1 MFFKK
6 KNPDQPKVKKPLW
19 KRILK
24 WTGISFLLLF
34 ITILLLPFIFEKQIF
49 EMVKSEINKNLHG
62 KFECEDYELT
72 LISTFPNFT
81 LELKNIKLSGEK
93 EFEGVDLIN
102 AEDMIFTI
110 DLYSV
115 LWGDNIDIREVGI
128 KKPNINVIVLENGK
142 ANYDIVKSDS
152 TKIAEGT
159 DTSETKFALKVRE
172 YYIENGNITYD
183 DRSSKMYARLVNL
196 NHKGEGDFTQ
206 DLFEFKTT
214 TTADT
219 IDFIYDDI
227 AYVKHTKADIQI
239 NLDMDMPKMKFT
251 FKDNVAKL
259 NNLDV
264 AFNGYLTLAEE
275 LEMDLSFDSKKTDF
289 GSLYSMIP
297 AAYTEGYEN
306 IKFGGNAAFNGKI
319 KGVYSEKSMPAMDIN
334 LSVDN
339 GSFQYPGMP
348 KSATGIYLKAN
359 VNSKGDVT
367 MNDMVV
373 DVAKM
378 QMNFG
383 GNTIAGYLK
392 LVTLMTDPGITAGIQ
407 GNFDLSTIKDV
418 VPLSEGESYTGKIN
432 ADVKINGHMS
442 SIDNGNYEAF
452 EATGQMLA
460 TDVSYSSKDMPYPT
474 IIKSAGLNFSPQE
487 LALNDFKA
495 TVDKSEISANGKM
508 NNYLAYFLKGDKLNG
523 EFNVSS
529 PEIDM
534 ADFIGESNGEGTEAT
549 ANTATAGATATG
561 SAESYVFVVPKNVN
575 FTLGTQIGKLKY
587 PNDPGKPEIVLDNV
601 NGTVKMSESVMT
613 LENLSFNTL
622 DGSIKMNGSY
632 ATPNEKAPD
641 VDMNFM
647 MNNIDIQ
654 KAANTFNTIDKI
666 APIASKCTG
675 KFSTDMKFVAKLNE
689 KMEPEL
695 NTLTG
700 GGNMQTKSIYIE
712 GFEPLNKLAE
722 KLKIS
727 RLSKQ
732 TINDV
737 NVSYTFKD
745 GRVWV
750 DDYDVKISG
759 FKTTIGGST
768 GFDQTIDYKMDM
780 AVPRSEFG
788 SAANNVLNDLVSKAS
803 QKTGQN
809 IELSE
814 TVNIRAKIGGTV
826 TDPKIE
832 TDLKDH
838 MKDTQEEIKDVIKDK
853 VEEKVEEVKDNIK
866 DKANEEAQKILKE
879 AEEKAAQL
887 RAEGKKAADKVRAEG
902 KASGDKLIAEAGNN
916 PLKKTGA
923 QKAADKLNKEAE
935 EKAQK
940 IEKEADE
947 KANKVMAEAQ
957 EKADKLK

>member
-6 KNPDQPKVKKPLW
+6 KNPGQPKTKKPLW

-24 WTGISFLLLF
+24 WTGISFLFLF
-34 ITILLLPFIFEKQIF
+34 LMILLLPFIFEKQIF

-62 KFECEDYELT
+62 KFECEDYSLT

-81 LELKNIKLSGEK
+81 LELKNVKLSGEK

-183 DRSSKMYARLVNL
+183 DRAGKMYARMVNL

-227 AYVKHTKADIQI
+227 AYMRNTKADIQL
-239 NLDMDMPKMKFT
+239 NLDMNMPKMKFT
-251 FKDNVAKL
+251 FKDNIAKL
-259 NNLDV
+259 NKLDV
-264 AFNGYLTLAEE
+264 AFNGFLTLADVM
-275 LEMDLSFDSKKTDF
+275 EMDLSFESKKTDF
-289 GSLYSMIP
+289 GSLFSMIP
-297 AAYTEGYEN
+297 AAYTEGYDK
-306 IKFGGNAAFNGKI
+306 IKFGGNASFKGRINGF
-319 KGVYSEKSMPAMDIN
+319 YSEKEMPSMDIN
-334 LSVDN
+334 LDVDN

-348 KSATGIYLKAN
+348 KSATGIFMKAN

-367 MNDMVV
+367 MNDMAI

-378 QMNFG
+378 SMNFG
-383 GNTIAGYLK
+383 GNSISGYLK
-392 LVTLMTDPGITAGIQ
+392 LVTLMTDPGITAGIH
-407 GNFDLSTIKDV
+407 GDFDLATIKDV
-418 VPLSEGESYTGKIN
+418 VPLSDGESYTGKIN
-432 ADVKINGHMS
+432 ADVKIDGHQS
-442 SIDNGNYEAF
+442 AIDNGNYEAF
-452 EATGQMLA
+452 QANGSILA
-460 TDVSYSSKDMPYPT
+460 ADINYSSKEMAYPT
-474 IIKSAGLNFSPQE
+474 TISSAGLYFSPQE
-487 LALNDFKA
+487 LALSDFKA
-495 TVDKSEISANGKM
+495 KIDKSEISADGKM
-508 NNYLAYFLKGDKLNG
+508 NNYLAYFLRGENLKG
-523 EFNVSS
+523 EFNISS
-529 PEIDM
+529 PQIDM
-534 ADFIGESNGEGTEAT
+534 VDFLGETT
-549 ANTATAGATATG
+549 AEPTATTNSIAPLD
-561 SAESYVFVVPKNVN
+561 ESYVFIVPKNIN
-575 FTLGTQIGKLKY
+575 FKLGTSIGKLTY
-587 PNDPGKPEIVLDNV
+587 PNDPGKPEIL
-601 NGTVKMSESVMT
+601 
-613 LENLSFNTL
+613 LENVSGNVHMNEGIMSLDDLSFNTL
-622 DGSIKMNGSY
+622 DGNIKMNGTY
-632 ATPNEKAPD
+632 ATVNEKEPD
-641 VDMNFM
+641 VDMNFNM
-647 MNNIDIQ
+647 SNLDI
-654 KAANTFNTIDKI
+654 KKTAATFNTIDKI

-675 KFSTDMKFVAKLNE
+675 KFSTDMQFKAKLND
-689 KMEPEL
+689 KMEPQM

-700 GGNMQTKSIYIE
+700 GGHMQTKSVYVE

-727 RLSKQ
+727 KLSKQ

-737 NVSYTFKD
+737 NVSYEFRD

-750 DDYDVKISG
+750 DDYDIKIANY
-759 FKTTIGGST
+759 KTTIGGST
-768 GFDQTIDYKMDM
+768 GFDQSLDYKVDM

-788 SAANNVLNDLVSKAS
+788 ATANNVLNDLVSKAN
-803 QKTGQN
+803 QKTGTTV
-809 IELSE
+809 ELSE
-814 TVNIRAKIGGTV
+814 IVNIRAKVTGTA

-838 MKDTQEEIKDVIKDK
+838 LSDTKEEIKDLIKDK
-853 VEEKVEEVKDNIK
+853 VDEKIDEVKDNVK
-866 DKANEEAQKILKE
+866 DKANEEAEKILKE
-879 AEEKAAQL
+879 AEQKAAQI
-887 RAEGKKAADKVRAEG
+887 RSEAKKAADKVRSEG
-902 KASGDKLIAEAGNN
+902 KSNGDKLISEAGNN
-916 PLKKTGA
+916 LIKK
-923 QKAADKLNKEAE
+923 KAAEKAAEKLNKEAE
-935 EKAQK
+935 DKAVK
-940 IEKEADE
+940 LEKEADE
-947 KANKVMAEAQ
+947 KAQKVLDEAK

>member
-6 KNPDQPKVKKPLW
+6 KNQDGKPKAKKPLW

-34 ITILLLPFIFEKQIF
+34 IMVLLLPFIFEKQIF
-49 EMVKSEINKNLHG
+49 EMVKGEINKNLHG
-62 KFECEDYELT
+62 KFECEDYSLT

-81 LELKNIKLSGEK
+81 LELKNVKLSGEK

-128 KKPNINVIVLENGK
+128 KKPDINVIVLENGK

-183 DRSSKMYARLVNL
+183 DRAGKMYARMVNL

-219 IDFIYDDI
+219 IDFVYDDI
-227 AYVKHTKADIQI
+227 AYIHNTKADIQM

-259 NNLDV
+259 NALDV
-264 AFNGYLTLAEE
+264 AFNGFLTLAEE
-275 LEMDLSFDSKKTDF
+275 MEMDLSFESKKTDF
-289 GSLYSMIP
+289 GSLFSMIP
-297 AAYTEGYEN
+297 AAYTEGYDK
-306 IKFGGNAAFNGKI
+306 IKFGGNASFKGRINGI
-319 KGVYSEKSMPAMDIN
+319 YSATSMPSMNIN
-334 LSVDN
+334 LDVDN

-348 KSATGIYLKAN
+348 KSATGIFMKAN

-367 MNDMVV
+367 MNDMVI

-378 QMNFG
+378 SMNFG
-383 GNTIAGYLK
+383 GNSISGYIK
-392 LVTLMTDPGITAGIQ
+392 LVTLMTDPGITTGIH
-407 GNFDLSTIKDV
+407 GDFDLATIKDV

-432 ADVKINGHMS
+432 ADVKINGHQS
-442 SIDNGNYEAF
+442 AIDKGNYEAF
-452 EATGQMLA
+452 EANGSIIA
-460 TDVSYSSKDMPYPT
+460 TDVNYSSKDMPYPT
-474 IIKSAGLNFSPQE
+474 TISSAGLYFSPQE
-487 LALNDFKA
+487 LVLSDFKA
-495 TVDKSEISANGKM
+495 TVDKSQISADGKM
-508 NNYLAYFLKGDKLNG
+508 NNYLAYFLRGDNLKG
-523 EFNVSS
+523 EFNIAS

-534 ADFIGESNGEGTEAT
+534 ADFLGEPNADAT
-549 ANTATAGATATG
+549 AATTTTTIASSPAT
-561 SAESYVFVVPKNVN
+561 ESYVFIVPKNID
-575 FTLGTQIGKLKY
+575 FKLGTSIGKLKY
-587 PNDPGKPEIVLDNV
+587 PNDPGKPEILLENV
-601 NGTVKMSESVMT
+601 NGAVNMNEGVMT
-613 LENLSFNTL
+613 LDNLSFNTL
-622 DGSIKMNGSY
+622 DGSMKMNGTY
-632 ATPNEKAPD
+632 ATVNEKEPD
-641 VDMNFM
+641 VDMNFTM
-647 MNNIDIQ
+647 SNLDI
-654 KAANTFNTIDKI
+654 KKTAATFNTIDKI

-675 KFSTDMKFVAKLNE
+675 KFSTDMKFKAKLND
-689 KMEPEL
+689 KMEPQM

-700 GGNMQTKSIYIE
+700 GGRMQTKSVYVE

-727 RLSKQ
+727 RLAKQ

-737 NVSYTFKD
+737 NISYEFRD

-750 DDYDVKISG
+750 DDYDVKIANY
-759 FKTTIGGST
+759 KTTIGGST
-768 GFDQTIDYKMDM
+768 GFDQTLDYKVDL

-788 SAANNVLNDLVSKAS
+788 TSANSALNELVSKAN
-803 QKTGQN
+803 QKTGTN
-809 IELSE
+809 VELSE
-814 TVNIRAKIGGTV
+814 IVNIRAKVTGTA

-838 MKDTQEEIKDVIKDK
+838 ITDMKEDIKEVIKEK
-853 VEEKVEEVKDNIK
+853 VEEKIEEVKEDV
-866 DKANEEAQKILKE
+866 KAKASEEAEKILKE
-879 AEEKAAQL
+879 AELKAAQI
-887 RAEGKKAADKVRAEG
+887 RSEAKKAADKVRAEG
-902 KASGDKLIAEAGNN
+902 KSSGDKLIEEAGNN
-916 PLKKTGA
+916 PLKKTAA
-923 QKAADKLNKEAE
+923 QKAAEKLNKEAE
-935 EKAQK
+935 EKATK
-940 IEKEADE
+940 MEKEADE
-947 KANKVMAEAQ
+947 KAQKVLDEAK